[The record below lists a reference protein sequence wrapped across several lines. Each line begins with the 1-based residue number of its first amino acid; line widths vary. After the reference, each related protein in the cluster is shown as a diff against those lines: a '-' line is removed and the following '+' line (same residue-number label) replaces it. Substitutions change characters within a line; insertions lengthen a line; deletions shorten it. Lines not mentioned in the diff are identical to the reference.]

1 MRKPSEA
8 KVNRDIGKIMKAFKT
23 IKAVAKRNSFVNRAD
38 LDVIAKDIEDWI
50 VEPMYLS
57 VVADY

>member
-1 MRKPSEA
+1 MRKPSEV
-8 KVNRDIGKIMKAFKT
+8 KVDRDIGKIMKAFKT

-38 LDVIAKDIEDWI
+38 LDVIAKDIEDWVI
-50 VEPMYLS
+50 EPMYLS